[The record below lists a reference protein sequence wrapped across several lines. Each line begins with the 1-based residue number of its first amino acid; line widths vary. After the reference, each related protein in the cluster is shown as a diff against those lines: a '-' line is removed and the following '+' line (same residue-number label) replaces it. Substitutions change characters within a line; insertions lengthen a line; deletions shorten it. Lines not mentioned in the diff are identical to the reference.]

1 MLLDP
6 SVEKE
11 ITVYGTM
18 FICILL
24 SVVVISF
31 LIRDKIIN
39 KKKLEQ
45 QRDPRYITLISANN
59 LLESIA
65 NNFISSID
73 SGNKELISFIL
84 EEKNTSSILLNK
96 FYNNNDKKL
105 KDPSE
110 IIDEFKKNCN
120 FAINSFNDI
129 KSKENQENK

>member
-6 SVEKE
+6 NVEKE

-24 SVVVISF
+24 SIVVISF

-45 QRDPRYITLISANN
+45 QRNPRYITLVSANN

-84 EEKNTSSILLNK
+84 EEKNTSSILINK

>member
-6 SVEKE
+6 NVEKE

-18 FICILL
+18 FICILF

-39 KKKLEQ
+39 KEKLEQ
-45 QRDPRYITLISANN
+45 QRNPRYITLVSANN
-59 LLESIA
+59 LLESIT

-129 KSKENQENK
+129 QSKENQENK

>member
-6 SVEKE
+6 DVEKE

-24 SVVVISF
+24 SAVVISF

-45 QRDPRYITLISANN
+45 QRNPRYITLVSANN

-84 EEKNTSSILLNK
+84 EEKNTSSILIDK

-129 KSKENQENK
+129 QSKENQENK

>member
-1 MLLDP
+1 MLLD
-6 SVEKE
+6 SNVEKE

-24 SVVVISF
+24 SAVVISF

-45 QRDPRYITLISANN
+45 QRNPRYITLVSANN

-84 EEKNTSSILLNK
+84 EEKNTSSILINK

-129 KSKENQENK
+129 QSKENQENK

>member
-6 SVEKE
+6 NVEKE

-24 SVVVISF
+24 SAVVISF

-45 QRDPRYITLISANN
+45 QRNPRYITLVSANN

-84 EEKNTSSILLNK
+84 EEKNTSSILINK